1 MDHTLIDLPCGCQDV
16 VFTDD
21 TVCHEHD
28 HVQCGYVCAMNTGL
42 VTWVLVIGGIVL
54 VAIAALSSVV
64 SGFNAPSWCLAFG
77 ALSALVGLAIKT
89 T

>member
-1 MDHTLIDLPCGCQDV
+1 
-16 VFTDD
+16 
-21 TVCHEHD
+21 
-28 HVQCGYVCAMNTGL
+28 MNTGL

-54 VAIAALSSVV
+54 VAIAAISSVA